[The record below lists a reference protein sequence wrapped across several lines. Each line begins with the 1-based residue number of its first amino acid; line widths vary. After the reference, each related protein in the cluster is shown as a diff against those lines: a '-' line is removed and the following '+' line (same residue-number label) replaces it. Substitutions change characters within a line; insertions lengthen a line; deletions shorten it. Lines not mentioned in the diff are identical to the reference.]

1 MRTIVLLCH
10 CVYAKEFQT
19 WLLKRG
25 FRMGLSC
32 FNFGISKRKSSIEL
46 KSTYMPSHQMHARIQ
61 KYMIISVGLIAR
73 LINKEDKLAPNSEI
87 IINHP
92 RPKTVLYAHI
102 SLIKNSFI
110 DFFFFLSFL
119 GFWMMVSVNLICAS
133 PTIIILLYF
142 SREKKLLSIDQGR
155 ASFIAL
161 MIPVN
166 W

>member
-1 MRTIVLLCH
+1 MKGLVSGDSVNGELVLWCENSFEWTTLYIERAIVRTIVLLCH

-73 LINKEDKLAPNSEI
+73 LINKEAKLAPNSEI

-92 RPKTVLYAHI
+92 RPKTVLYVYI
-102 SLIKNSFI
+102 INLKFFYWL
-110 DFFFFLSFL
+110 FFFFLFL
-119 GFWMMVSVNLICAS
+119 VFGWWWV
-133 PTIIILLYF
+133 
-142 SREKKLLSIDQGR
+142 
-155 ASFIAL
+155 
-161 MIPVN
+161 
-166 W
+166 